1 MLALEFIQADES
13 DKSFLMALRLAT
25 MVEHLAREGIYLTAQ
40 EHNVRLMD
48 NFAAYQLIYHDG
60 TLIGAVKFI
69 QNATEIELMQLQI
82 APTYQG
88 QGYGSAVINNLKTRA
103 AKINLTVLK
112 HNPAFY
118 LYQQLGFAVTGD
130 DQFEYHMQWC
140 KT

>member
-1 MLALEFIQADES
+1 LTLEFIQANES

-25 MVEHLAREGIYLTAQ
+25 MVEHVAREGIDLTAQ

-82 APTYQG
+82 APHIRG
-88 QGYGSAVINNLKTRA
+88 KAMVVRLLKILKRA
-103 AKINLTVLK
+103 QLK
-112 HNPAFY
+112 SI
-118 LYQQLGFAVTGD
+118 
-130 DQFEYHMQWC
+130 
-140 KT
+140 